1 MYGLLPVQLWYVSL
15 QKWIFGSLKF
25 HSILPLLQKQQE
37 RRVIPL
43 KVRIKKSSLQSNPLV
58 KTKPNNLL
66 QKKIIKDRSDLQKT
80 SHMKQ
85 PTPKPHIPRVRS
97 KSRFNTSKKNHQQI
111 YRCYKIIQMQQ
122 KWKTNYMPKH
132 NQEKDKEVLFKISY
146 VPHWNC
152 FVKCCTIFRKLLK
165 FLTFIKLKFSKSRKK
180 PYLYLAFFPKLLTF

>member
-97 KSRFNTSKKNHQQI
+97 KSRFNTS
-111 YRCYKIIQMQQ
+111 
-122 KWKTNYMPKH
+122 
-132 NQEKDKEVLFKISY
+132 
-146 VPHWNC
+146 
-152 FVKCCTIFRKLLK
+152 
-165 FLTFIKLKFSKSRKK
+165 RKK
-180 PYLYLAFFPKLLTF
+180 PSTDLKVNQMLQNHSNATKMKNQLHAQTQPRKRQRSSFQN